1 MKSAKL
7 LILAYRSHKKNLPDI
22 ASKLFAEAMA
32 DKTAPKLMEKL
43 YKLTATT
50 VPTKVKKTKA
60 DDSVMDDLSEETST
74 KMGWDEETESW
85 NIGDE
90 PMEQQEEALED
101 EGESMEEESEALEDQ
116 ALELLKRARDLEE
129 VEEEGE
135 EPIEESEEFE
145 EEEFGETGDEIENK
159 MPIAKVNATQY
170 AQLKAIANKLACK
183 SREGAVLAHKL
194 LASVKVKKIKK

>member
-22 ASKLFAEAMA
+22 ASKLFVEAMA

-43 YKLTATT
+43 YKLTDT
-50 VPTKVKKTKA
+50 VKPAPTKKAKA
-60 DDSVMDDLSEETST
+60 DDGIMDGLSEETST

-90 PMEQQEEALED
+90 NLEQQD
-101 EGESMEEESEALEDQ
+101 ESSEEESEALEDQ
-116 ALELLKRARDLEE
+116 ALDLLKRARELEE
-129 VEEEGE
+129 GDEMAEQEG
-135 EPIEESEEFE
+135 EESEEMAE
-145 EEEFGETGDEIENK
+145 ENEEEFDETGDEFENK
-159 MPIAKVNATQY
+159 MLTAKVNATQY

-183 SREGAVLAHKL
+183 SAKGAKLAHAL
-194 LASVKVKKIKK
+194 LASVKVKK